1 MARKLKRMWS
11 MEHDRE
17 LIVLSKTK
25 TFEAIVDHFKRPPA
39 AILMKRGI
47 RAVDQRKED
56 ERPSKYWP
64 PQRYSD
70 DFARTKH

>member
-25 TFEAIVDHFKRPPA
+25 TLEAIVDHFKRPPA
-39 AILMKRGI
+39 AILIKARRLGLSIKRK
-47 RAVDQRKED
+47 AK
-56 ERPSKYWP
+56 
-64 PQRYSD
+64 
-70 DFARTKH
+70 